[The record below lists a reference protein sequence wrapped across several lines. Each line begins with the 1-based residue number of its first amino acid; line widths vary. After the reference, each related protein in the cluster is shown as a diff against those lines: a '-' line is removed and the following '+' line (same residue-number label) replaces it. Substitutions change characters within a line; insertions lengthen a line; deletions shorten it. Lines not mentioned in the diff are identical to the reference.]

1 MRFTDK
7 SYAALKKLLD
17 TLKDKVDKLWQV
29 AKQNIIV
36 DFQMCI
42 VCTLVGIRINMW
54 PDFGKPTIYTQMK

>member
-42 VCTLVGIRINMW
+42 VCTLVGIRINM
-54 PDFGKPTIYTQMK
+54 